1 MRIPHGDPHLPALPR
16 CALSHEGW
24 LRPFPSS
31 FPLPSFPPPI
41 PDAELR
47 GSAAA
52 LRWGPSLRLPF
63 LCSPDLRGALDDFVN
78 I

>member
-31 FPLPSFPPPI
+31 FPLPSFPPPFPMRSSVAQPLLFAGGRPSVSPSFVPLI
-41 PDAELR
+41 SV
-47 GSAAA
+47 G
-52 LRWGPSLRLPF
+52 RWMTL
-63 LCSPDLRGALDDFVN
+63 
-78 I
+78 